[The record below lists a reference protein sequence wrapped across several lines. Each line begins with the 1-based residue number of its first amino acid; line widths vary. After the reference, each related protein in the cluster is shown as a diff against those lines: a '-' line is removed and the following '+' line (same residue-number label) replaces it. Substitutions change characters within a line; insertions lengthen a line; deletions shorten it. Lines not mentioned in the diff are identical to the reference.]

1 MKDKMR
7 LEKAITLIDI
17 NPDIFKVFKKEDME
31 DDDIQTYAI
40 TKDPKL
46 ISLIKCPNRYLIKIA
61 IEKCPQY
68 TINHIDHSLLDD
80 ELIYMAIE
88 KDVNVIPLIKDKINA
103 KDIMKENVIKMYPK
117 AIHFLNNLEESSFIL
132 AVKLDPECLAFIEP
146 DQITANILKSI
157 FTNMDTFIS
166 CLDYLKSIVRLNKFS
181 IDELCYILE
190 DVPKDKADL
199 VLDFIIKC
207 TKNNGYRKIV

>member
-1 MKDKMR
+1 MKDKR
-7 LEKAITLIDI
+7 KLEKAMTLIDI

-31 DDDIQTYAI
+31 DDDIQIYAI

-46 ISLIKCPNRYLIKIA
+46 ISLIKCPNRDLIKIA
-61 IEKCPQY
+61 IKECPKY
-68 TINHIDHSLLDD
+68 TISHVDHSLLDH

-103 KDIMKENVIKMYPK
+103 NYTMKENVIRMYPK
-117 AIHFLNNLEESSFIL
+117 AIQFLDNLEESSFIL
-132 AVKLDPECLAFIEP
+132 AVKLDPECLAYIEP
-146 DQITANILKSI
+146 DQITATILKSM
-157 FTNMDTFIS
+157 FTNVFAFIS
-166 CLDYLKSIVRLNKFS
+166 YLDYLKSVVRLNKFS

-207 TKNNGYRKIV
+207 TKNNEYTKIV